1 MQIWDLIVLIAGVAS
16 TPLLVV
22 SYVPQIIQLQKTKN
36 AEGINLNFWLILSAS
51 LLCFV
56 ILAFDGF
63 LATGAWV
70 LLLAQIVNLL
80 LAVVV
85 IIQVIA
91 YSKKKK
97 TVVSTK

>member
-1 MQIWDLIVLIAGVAS
+1 MEFWNLLVLIAGIAS
-16 TPLLVV
+16 TPLLVI

-70 LLLAQIVNLL
+70 LLAAQLMNLL

-85 IIQVIA
+85 IIQVVI
-91 YSKKKK
+91 YSKKKII
-97 TVVSTK
+97 

>member
-1 MQIWDLIVLIAGVAS
+1 MEFWNLLVLIAGIAS

-36 AEGINLNFWLILSAS
+36 PEGINLNFWLILALS

-70 LLLAQIVNLL
+70 LLVAQLMNLL
-80 LAVVV
+80 LAIVV
-85 IIQVIA
+85 IIQVIV
-91 YSKKKK
+91 YSKKKAI
-97 TVVSTK
+97 